1 MGCLAT
7 YGVSLG
13 AVFYALRWHYQAGS
27 LDVFSSASIA
37 AVFTLLA
44 VLAFA
49 TVVSEHGLLTD
60 SALLTAYVA
69 YDIAWIAIEWT
80 RSGSLWFRA
89 DLYSYALS
97 FARRFPDHYLAMY
110 LRSNASRWLDFQQ
123 TLNALVW
130 FAGPLTSIHS
140 LIQTLLG
147 LMSVQ
152 IAAHLAVQILVFV
165 LAARLFG
172 ASGASDVASSR
183 SSIGNSLVDDESD
196 EHVSPAA
203 DWLFNVLWPC
213 FGRALLIL
221 IYTYAWLLQARRAD
235 LLHVPFYATP
245 NAARWTN
252 VVLCLAIY
260 VRHLMLPGNAGDD
273 ERAWRRV
280 SKED

>member
-1 MGCLAT
+1 M
-7 YGVSLG
+7 
-13 AVFYALRWHYQAGS
+13 
-27 LDVFSSASIA
+27 
-37 AVFTLLA
+37 
-44 VLAFA
+44 LAFA

-60 SALLTAYVA
+60 SALLTAYVT
-69 YDIAWIAIEWT
+69 YDVVWIAIEWT
-80 RSGSLWFRA
+80 TSRKSWFRA

-110 LRSNASRWLDFQQ
+110 LKSNASRWFDFQQ
-123 TLNALVW
+123 TLTALVW
-130 FAGPLTSIHS
+130 FSGPLTSIHS
-140 LIQTLLG
+140 MIQTLLG

-152 IAAHLAVQILVFV
+152 IVAHLTVQIFIFVF
-165 LAARLFG
+165 AARLFG
-172 ASGASDVASSR
+172 TSGTLDVVSSS
-183 SSIGNSLVDDESD
+183 SSIGNSLVDDED
-196 EHVSPAA
+196 DARISPAA

-221 IYTYAWLLQARRAD
+221 IYTYAWLLQARRSD

-245 NAARWTN
+245 NAARWAN
-252 VVLCLAIY
+252 IVLCLVIY